1 MTQAPPQLP
10 LPPPLDS
17 PGTSDRV
24 KQWYGAMFISFLLL
38 VAAGFLLGRLIWLP
52 FYFGLFFFLVAG
64 LLAGALSFRIARQA
78 RPISRGR
85 IIRGVCLVAIGAGLA
100 TLIWEYE
107 HVAQTISEQSGSSR
121 FAEALRAAVK
131 AGRPPA
137 EIRKAATAEFRSA
150 LRKTYPPGG
159 VAGYARWAVKTGEM
173 ELTVEGH
180 KDTVAIGHRG
190 YAWLSRTLIGVLL
203 IAAGLWASFE
213 SLRSPRPVS
222 NILAP
227 GEEYEEE

>member
-1 MTQAPPQLP
+1 
-10 LPPPLDS
+10 
-17 PGTSDRV
+17 
-24 KQWYGAMFISFLLL
+24 LLL
-38 VAAGFLLGRLIWLP
+38 IATGFLLARLIWLP

-64 LLAGALSFRIARQA
+64 LLAGALSYRIARQA
-78 RPISRGR
+78 RPVTRGR
-85 IIRGVCLVAIGAGLA
+85 IIRGVFLVAVGATLV

-107 HVAQTISEQSGSSR
+107 HVAKTISEQSGQAK

-137 EIRKAATAEFRSA
+137 EIRNAATAEFRSA
-150 LRKTYPPGG
+150 LQKTYPPGG
-159 VAGYARWAVKTGEM
+159 VVGYIRWAFSAGEM
-173 ELTVEGH
+173 SLEVQGC

-190 YAWLSRTLIGVLL
+190 YAWMLRTVIGMILL
-203 IAAGLWASFE
+203 AAGLWASFE
-213 SLRSPRPVS
+213 SLRSARPVS